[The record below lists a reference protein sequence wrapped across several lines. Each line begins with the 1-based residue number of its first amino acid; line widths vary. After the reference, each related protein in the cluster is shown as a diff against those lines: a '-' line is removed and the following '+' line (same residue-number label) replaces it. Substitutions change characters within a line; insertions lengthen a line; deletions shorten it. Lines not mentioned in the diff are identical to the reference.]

1 MFVLRY
7 FFGLSSQS
15 PSVSLS
21 LSLVIVYKPKQYYI
35 LRDLSIF
42 KKPLPPHKKYSAP
55 PHFLSPF
62 LISPQSVLNLSF
74 RMRGALPNTH
84 VWKTP
89 KFSENWERGLY
100 SRVSQY
106 VQNLWAKMHKD
117 MKNWIFNQTRHE
129 NCTIKFVSKRCV
141 KPLQKISS

>member
-89 KFSENWERGLY
+89 KFQRELRT
-100 SRVSQY
+100 
-106 VQNLWAKMHKD
+106 WA
-117 MKNWIFNQTRHE
+117 
-129 NCTIKFVSKRCV
+129 
-141 KPLQKISS
+141 LQ